1 MRERAREE
9 RQKEERK
16 REKRRFP
23 FLSSFHHFFLLHLWV
38 PTHFQVDRV
47 NFQSFSNA
55 APPCFTCAV
64 DGFCSAAAADARA
77 CRAGVRDSGDR
88 SSPPCFR
95 GEMSSEKPVSV
106 PPGSASSLTDTDRES
121 HPPAGS
127 STQQPPPPQQQVA
140 AGSGTTGERMVS
152 AAGSM
157 VLPAGVINPAVPI
170 RNIQMKFAVLVGLIQ
185 VGEVSNR
192 DIVET
197 VLNLVSG
204 SRTEQSWKTLKGSH
218 RAQHSRCAPT
228 RYVLFTMLRSLLVVW
243 LSGDDVIC
251 LFERWL
257 IFLFYFL

>member
-1 MRERAREE
+1 CPPASGGQMRERET
-9 RQKEERK
+9 ERK
-16 REKRRFP
+16 IE
-23 FLSSFHHFFLLHLWV
+23 
-38 PTHFQVDRV
+38 
-47 NFQSFSNA
+47 
-55 APPCFTCAV
+55 
-64 DGFCSAAAADARA
+64 
-77 CRAGVRDSGDR
+77 
-88 SSPPCFR
+88 R
-95 GEMSSEKPVSV
+95 GEQS
-106 PPGSASSLTDTDRES
+106 
-121 HPPAGS
+121 
-127 STQQPPPPQQQVA
+127 
-140 AGSGTTGERMVS
+140 
-152 AAGSM
+152 GSM